1 MNIDIVSIVGARPQ
15 FIKAAAISRAIAEHN
30 RKSPDYS
37 ITEKIIHTGQ
47 HYDGFMSSVFFE
59 QLEIRWPDYNLRVGS
74 GSHGKQTARMLEK
87 IERILVTET
96 PACIIVYGD
105 TNSTLSGALAAAK
118 LHIPI
123 AHVEAGLR
131 SFNRRMP
138 EEVNRVLTDHVSD
151 ILLCPTK
158 TAVENLANEGISEG
172 VYLVGDVMYDCL
184 RLYTKKA
191 KAIEQKTLK
200 KLGLR
205 SKSYY
210 LATVHR
216 AENTDDRNRLQDIFN
231 ALDQISGTEH
241 PIVLSLHPRT
251 RQKISEGNV
260 VPGENIRIISPVP
273 YLEMMALEMNARA
286 ILTDSGGIQKEA
298 YWLKVPCIT
307 LRNESEWTETVDSG
321 WNVLAGTN
329 CKRILQAVEQAE
341 SRPTWY
347 ENLLGGNGHSAKQ
360 ICRILL
366 KSFGKQQEVT
376 VESKKFQAETSP
388 LRNE

>member
-15 FIKAAAISRAIAEHN
+15 FIKAAAVSQAIAEHN
-30 RKSPDYS
+30 RKSSDYP
-37 ITEKIIHTGQ
+37 IAEKIVHTGQ
-47 HYDGFMSSVFFE
+47 HYDRFMSSVFFE
-59 QLEIRWPDYNLRVGS
+59 QLEIPKPDYNLRVGN

-87 IERILVTET
+87 IERILVTEA
-96 PACIIVYGD
+96 PACVIVYGD

-138 EEVNRVLTDHVSD
+138 EEVNRVLTDRVSD
-151 ILLCPTK
+151 ILLCPTE
-158 TAVENLANEGISEG
+158 TAVENLVNEGISEG

-184 RLYTKKA
+184 RRYAKKA

-200 KLGLR
+200 KLHLR

-216 AENTDDRNRLQDIFN
+216 VENTDDRNGLQDIFD
-231 ALDQISGTEH
+231 ALNQISSTER
-241 PIVLSLHPRT
+241 PLVLSLHPRT
-251 RQKISEGNV
+251 RQKITEGKV
-260 VPGENIRIISPVP
+260 VPGDNIRIISPVP

-298 YWLKVPCIT
+298 YWFKVPCIT

-321 WNVLAGTN
+321 WNVLVGAN
-329 CKRILQAVEQAE
+329 RKRIVQAVEQAE
-341 SRPTWY
+341 ARPTWY
-347 ENLLGGNGHSAKQ
+347 ENLLHGNGHSAKQ

-366 KSFGKQQEVT
+366 KSFGKQQEAT
-376 VESKKFQAETSP
+376 ATRKNIP
-388 LRNE
+388 G